1 MPVVLRWLLTL
12 LPLNPI
18 VVRLVQNGSRR
29 PRHMYIRSAYL
40 AVLIVVLLALLLSGG
55 SGAGSTNFRELAA
68 SGASS
73 FEIVAYLQIGLI
85 CILAPVF
92 MAGAIAQESNPRTW
106 DVLLTTPLGAL
117 QIVLGI
123 LFGRLFFVL
132 ALLMASLPLFAV
144 TQYFGGVP
152 GSAVLASYAVAGTA
166 AILVGAI
173 AVFLAVNRLAGRR
186 TVFTFYVSVVTYLA
200 ISFVIDLR
208 LSPLTAWGGVTAMT
222 PLNPFLALRALLQPS
237 TYPTPDAIQLGDM
250 TGLGRLWFGSPVLA
264 WCLVSGGISLALIVF
279 STFTARSV
287 GSRSSVPWYRRAL
300 GLGARGAR
308 SRPPR
313 IVSHNPIAWRESTAR
328 AATLA
333 KIGARWTFIAAG
345 FIWALGLLLYFHNG
359 AMGAPTF
366 RLILLATVWTE
377 LVVILLIAINMSATA
392 ISREREDGTLD
403 LLLTTPI
410 TPKEYLG
417 GKLKGLIGF
426 LGPLIAV
433 PVGTMM
439 LASLYVLV
447 DGFGREGGVMVPATF
462 GTARTS
468 VPVILPEAGIYLPI
482 VIVPFMAF
490 CVMIGLQWSLKSK
503 GTIASVVATVGVFGV
518 TAGVI
523 GVCGWQAARSIPFV
537 GPALAALNPL
547 TVLYSMVDPESAF
560 VQSVRMP
567 SELATARFATGVG
580 AVAAVAMYAGIVL
593 GMRSSMTRTF
603 DMTTRKLA
611 GTA

>member
-12 LPLNPI
+12 LPTNPI

-29 PRHMYIRSAYL
+29 QRHMFIRSAYL
-40 AVLIVVLLALLLSGG
+40 AVLIIVLLGLLLSVPG
-55 SGAGSTNFRELAA
+55 STTNFREMAKN
-68 SGASS
+68 GATA
-73 FEIVAYLQIGLI
+73 FEYVAYLQIGLI

-106 DVLLTTPLGAL
+106 DVMLTTPLSAL

-132 ALLMASLPLFAV
+132 ALLAASLPLFAV

-152 GSAVLASYAVAGTA
+152 GSAVLLSYAVAGTA
-166 AILVGAI
+166 AVLVGAI
-173 AVFLAVNRLAGRR
+173 AVTLAVNRLAGRR
-186 TVFTFYVSVVTYLA
+186 TVFTFYVAVVTYIA
-200 ISFVIDLR
+200 ITLVVDLQ
-208 LSPLTAWGGVTAMT
+208 LTTPWNGVTAMT

-237 TYPTPDAIQLGDM
+237 TYPTPDAILMGQM
-250 TGLGRLWFGSPVLA
+250 SGLERLWYGSPVLS
-264 WCLVSGGISLALIVF
+264 WCLVTGGLSVALVLL
-279 STFTARSV
+279 STLTVRSV
-287 GSRSSVPWYRRAL
+287 GSRGTTPWYRRML
-300 GLGARGAR
+300 GLGGRGER

-313 IVSHNPIAWRESTAR
+313 WVSHNPIAWRESTAR

-333 KIGARWTFIAAG
+333 KIVARWSFVGA
-345 FIWALGLLLYFHNG
+345 GLLWGIGLLVYFHNG
-359 AMGAPTF
+359 GIGGEAF
-366 RLILLATVWTE
+366 RLVLLSTVWTE

-417 GKLKGLIGF
+417 GKLRGLIGF
-426 LGPLIAV
+426 LGPLLAV
-433 PVGTMM
+433 PVATVA

-447 DGFGREGGVMVPATF
+447 GGLGRQGGVTLPATF
-462 GTARTS
+462 GTS
-468 VPVILPEAGIYLPI
+468 PPSPVPVLMPEAGLLLPI
-482 VIVPFMAF
+482 VVVPFVAF
-490 CVMIGLQWSLKSK
+490 CVMIGLQWSLKSR

-523 GVCGWQAARSIPFV
+523 GVCGWQAAQSINFV
-537 GPALAALNPL
+537 GPALSGLNPVTL
-547 TVLYSMVDPESAF
+547 LFSLANPSSAF
-560 VQSVRMP
+560 SDSVQSVSDLP
-567 SELATARFATGVG
+567 QARVSVAIG
-580 AVAAVAMYAGIVL
+580 AVASVAVYVGIVM

-611 GTA
+611 GSG

>member
-1 MPVVLRWLLTL
+1 MPVLLRWMLTL

-29 PRHMYIRSAYL
+29 TRHMYIRSGYL
-40 AVLIVVLLALLLSGG
+40 AVLIIVLLALLLQSQG
-55 SGAGSTNFRELAA
+55 GSTNFRQLAA
-68 SGASS
+68 NGARS

-152 GSAVLASYAVAGTA
+152 GSAVLLSYAVAGTA

-200 ISFVIDLR
+200 ITFVIDLQ
-208 LSPLTAWGGVTAMT
+208 LSGATAWQGVTAMT

-237 TYPTPDAIQLGDM
+237 TYPTPDALQLGDL
-250 TGLGRLWFGSPVLA
+250 GALGRLWFGSPVLA
-264 WCLVSGGISLALIVF
+264 FCLVAGGISLFLIVF
-279 STFTARSV
+279 STFAARTI
-287 GSRSSVPWYRRAL
+287 GSRSSIPWYRRAL

-333 KIGARWTFIAAG
+333 KIAARWAFIAFG
-345 FIWALGLLLYFHNG
+345 FLWATGLLVYFHNG
-359 AMGAPTF
+359 AIGGTTF
-366 RLILLATVWTE
+366 RLILLSTVWTE

-433 PVGTMM
+433 PVGTVL
-439 LASLYVLV
+439 LASIYVLA
-447 DGFGREGGVMVPATF
+447 DGFGRQGGIMVPATF
-462 GTARTS
+462 GTARTT
-468 VPVILPEAGIYLPI
+468 VPVLLPEAGLILP
-482 VIVPFMAF
+482 VVLVPFIAF

-523 GVCGWQAARSIPFV
+523 GVCGWQAAQQIVIV
-537 GPALAALNPL
+537 GPALSALNPV
-547 TVLYSMVDPESAF
+547 TVLWSLASPEDAF
-560 VQSVRMP
+560 IQSVGSPR
-567 SELATARFATGVG
+567 ELTSARFAVGVG
-580 AVAAVAMYAGIVL
+580 AAAAVAIYAGIVV

>member
-12 LPLNPI
+12 LPANPI

-29 PRHMYIRSAYL
+29 ARHMYIRSAYL
-40 AVLIVVLLALLLSGG
+40 AVLIIVLLGLLLQVQG
-55 SGAGSTNFRELAA
+55 SATNFRDLARN
-68 SGASS
+68 GANA
-73 FEIVAYLQIGLI
+73 FEIVAYLQITLI

-152 GSAVLASYAVAGTA
+152 GSAVLLSYAVAGTA

-173 AVFLAVNRLAGRR
+173 AVALAVNRLAGRR
-186 TVFTFYVSVVTYLA
+186 AVFAFYVSVVTYLA
-200 ISFVIDLR
+200 ITFVIDLQ
-208 LSPLTAWGGVTAMT
+208 LTSAWNGVTAMT

-237 TYPTPDAIQLGDM
+237 TYPTPDAIELAHM
-250 TGLGRLWFGSPVLA
+250 SGLARLWYGSPVLA
-264 WCLVSGGISLALIVF
+264 WCLASGGISLLLIIV
-279 STFTARSV
+279 STFTVRTVGAR
-287 GSRSSVPWYRRAL
+287 GSTPWYRRML
-300 GLGARGAR
+300 GVGARGAR

-313 IVSHNPIAWRESTAR
+313 QVSHNPIAWREATAR
-328 AATLA
+328 AATLP
-333 KIGARWTFIAAG
+333 KIVARWGFICAG
-345 FIWALGLLLYFHNG
+345 FLWALGLLLYFHNG
-359 AMGAPTF
+359 AISASTF
-366 RLILLATVWTE
+366 QLMLLSTVWTE
-377 LVVILLIAINMSATA
+377 LVVITLVAINMSATA

-417 GKLKGLIGF
+417 GKLRGLIGF
-426 LGPLIAV
+426 LGPLLGV
-433 PVGTMM
+433 PVGTVA
-439 LASLYVLV
+439 LTSIYVLA
-447 DGFGREGGVMVPATF
+447 DGFGRKGGVTVSAVF
-462 GTARTS
+462 GAS
-468 VPVILPEAGIYLPI
+468 SPVQVPVMLPEAGVLLPI
-482 VIVPFMAF
+482 VLFPFMAF

-503 GTIASVVATVGVFGV
+503 GTIVSVVATVGVFGV

-523 GVCGWQAARSIPFV
+523 GVCGWQAARSIEVV
-537 GPALAALNPL
+537 GPALGALNPVTLLWTL
-547 TVLYSMVDPESAF
+547 TDPGGAF
-560 VQSVRMP
+560 VQSVKAP
-567 SELATARFATGVG
+567 SDLTAARVAATVG
-580 AVAAVAMYAGIVL
+580 ALAAVAIYIGIVL
-593 GMRSSMTRTF
+593 GMQSSMVRTF

>member
-1 MPVVLRWLLTL
+1 MPVVVRWLLTL
-12 LPLNPI
+12 LPANPI

-29 PRHMYIRSAYL
+29 GRHMYIRSAYL
-40 AVLIVVLLALLLSGG
+40 AVLIIVLLGLLLQVQG
-55 SGAGSTNFRELAA
+55 SATNFRDLARN
-68 SGASS
+68 GANA
-73 FEIVAYLQIGLI
+73 FEIVAYLQITLI

-152 GSAVLASYAVAGTA
+152 GSAVLLSYAVAGTA

-173 AVFLAVNRLAGRR
+173 AVALAVNRLAGRR

-200 ISFVIDLR
+200 ITFVIDMQ
-208 LSPLTAWGGVTAMT
+208 LTTPWNGVTAMT
-222 PLNPFLALRALLQPS
+222 PVNPFLALRALLQPS
-237 TYPTPDAIQLGDM
+237 TYPTPDAIELGHM
-250 TGLGRLWFGSPVLA
+250 SGLARLWFGSPVLA
-264 WCLVSGGISLALIVF
+264 WCLVSGGISLLLIVI
-279 STFTARSV
+279 STFTVRTVGAR
-287 GSRSSVPWYRRAL
+287 GSTPWYRRAL
-300 GLGARGAR
+300 GVGARGAR

-313 IVSHNPIAWRESTAR
+313 HVSHNPIAWRESTAR
-328 AATLA
+328 AATLPKIIA
-333 KIGARWTFIAAG
+333 RWGFIGAG
-345 FIWALGLLLYFHNG
+345 FLWALGLLLYFHNG
-359 AMGAPTF
+359 AMSARTF
-366 RLILLATVWTE
+366 QVILLSTVWTE
-377 LVVILLIAINMSATA
+377 LIVIVLVAINMSATA

-417 GKLKGLIGF
+417 GKLRGLIGF
-426 LGPLIAV
+426 LGPLLGV
-433 PVGTMM
+433 PVGTV
-439 LASLYVLV
+439 LLTSIYVLA
-447 DGFGREGGVMVPATF
+447 DGFGRKGGIMVPAIF
-462 GTARTS
+462 GAS
-468 VPVILPEAGIYLPI
+468 APVQVPVMLPEAGVLLPI
-482 VIVPFMAF
+482 VLFPFTAF

-503 GTIASVVATVGVFGV
+503 GTIVSVVATVGVFGV

-523 GVCGWQAARSIPFV
+523 GVCGWQAARSIAVV
-537 GPALAALNPL
+537 GPALGALNPVTLLWTL
-547 TVLYSMVDPESAF
+547 TDPAAAF
-560 VQSVRMP
+560 AQSVQ
-567 SELATARFATGVG
+567 TAGDLPAARVAAAVGAFG
-580 AVAAVAMYAGIVL
+580 AVAIYVGIV
-593 GMRSSMTRTF
+593 MAMQSSMVRTF